1 MRGERQLLRLG
12 DYLIRRASRQLPPD
26 TREERYR
33 EWAAEL
39 PAILHDPQVRF
50 APLRA
55 FGMLAYAAD
64 TLRGAARSSGRSLGL
79 MVLRTRPF
87 ERVFLVVFLVAM
99 GASIWAI
106 AQAPGNGQ
114 YYLQLT
120 WSLLFVAYFVGRLA
134 HVSDRIT
141 WPLMFGSA
149 VTLEVLS
156 IWNAVQAPRDWV
168 NYADAVVLGLLLF
181 AALLVGI
188 WVGWL
193 RKLLARTSK
202 A

>member
-1 MRGERQLLRLG
+1 VRGERQLLWLG

-26 TREERYR
+26 AREERYR

-64 TLRGAARSSGRSLGL
+64 TLRGAARASGRLGL
-79 MVLRTRPF
+79 GILRTRAF
-87 ERVFLVVFLVAM
+87 ERVFLVVFLVGM
-99 GASIWAI
+99 GASIWSI

-156 IWNAVQAPRDWV
+156 IWNMVQAPRGWV
-168 NYADAVVLGLLLF
+168 NYADAAVLGLVLF

-193 RKLLARTSK
+193 REFLARTRK